1 MRRLTHIATT
11 LALIASAAWALPD
24 YKAICAD
31 MPDLSGWK
39 ADECTGMKMTNPM
52 MGGEV
57 VTATR
62 EYTKGD
68 ASLTASVV
76 TGMQAMMM
84 WGPYSS
90 GMTMENDE
98 MLMKI
103 QKIDGFDVG
112 INYDKKAHSGVVV
125 VQLTQNALL
134 AFNFE
139 NMDWQAALEEAK
151 KFDWKKLR
159 SLFE

>member
-1 MRRLTHIATT
+1 
-11 LALIASAAWALPD
+11 
-24 YKAICAD
+24 
-31 MPDLSGWK
+31 
-39 ADECTGMKMTNPM
+39 
-52 MGGEV
+52 
-57 VTATR
+57 
-62 EYTKGD
+62 
-68 ASLTASVV
+68 
-76 TGMQAMMM
+76 
-84 WGPYSS
+84 
-90 GMTMENDE
+90 MENDE